1 MFMMIIIDD
10 DPKMLEKLKHALE
23 AHHIKSIFTFTST
36 KNCSPE
42 LISKASL
49 IFLDIEMPDDNGME
63 FAKRIRKNDA
73 DKKIIFISSH
83 EQYVFDS
90 FAAQPFYF
98 IRKTDFEN
106 DFAKAMQMY
115 RDDLKR
121 NKKFFLVKQEG
132 KLKKI
137 EYSSIMYAEKYKNN
151 VLLYLNDGSQIILSK
166 SLKTLMDELDDG
178 FVLINRSVIVNLY
191 YLTKIEDIYVNMADG
206 NRLEISRRKR
216 SHVTETLHKYVKG

>member
-10 DPKMLEKLKHALE
+10 DPKMSEKLKHALE

-106 DFAKAMQMY
+106 GIK
-115 RDDLKR
+115 
-121 NKKFFLVKQEG
+121 
-132 KLKKI
+132 KKI
-137 EYSSIMYAEKYKNN
+137 HDAVKA
-151 VLLYLNDGSQIILSK
+151 GS
-166 SLKTLMDELDDG
+166 
-178 FVLINRSVIVNLY
+178 V
-191 YLTKIEDIYVNMADG
+191 
-206 NRLEISRRKR
+206 RRKTSIKSSFWLNKR
-216 SHVTETLHKYVKG
+216 AN